1 MKKAWL
7 TALTLVLF
15 GGAAGAAH
23 ARTATDTSA
32 YGISDNGK
40 VTGAYQIATGTDAFI
55 ESGGVYTTIDVPGS
69 ISTIGL
75 GVNDSGTVVG
85 YASTQSGSEHSF
97 IYSNGGFKI
106 LSDPLAISNGTF
118 AESISNSGVVSGYYY
133 ATTGFHGFTY
143 DSGVF
148 TTVDDPAGIHG
159 TILSGLN
166 ENGDETGVYFNG
178 AYQRTAYVDVGGVF
192 TNIADPA
199 APTLTFPAAIN
210 DSDEVVGTVDDSVG
224 AEGFT
229 EIGGVYTHIDDPSA
243 APGETWAYGLND
255 SGAIVGYYA
264 EKTIGADGIG
274 VGGFVDVGGHFT
286 AIDDPE
292 AYPFPVLPEPA
303 SWALM
308 MTGVGFTGGALRAR
322 RGKGALAVRQGA

>member
-7 TALTLVLF
+7 TALSLVLF
-15 GGAAGAAH
+15 GGGAAAVD
-23 ARTATDTSA
+23 ARTATDTLA
-32 YGISDNGK
+32 YGISDNGL
-40 VTGAYQIATGTDAFI
+40 VTGAYLTASTTEAFI
-55 ESGGVYTTIDVPGS
+55 DSGGVYTTIDVPGA

-97 IYSNGGFKI
+97 IYANGHFKI
-106 LSDPLAISNGTF
+106 LSDPLAMSNATF
-118 AESISNSGVVSGYYY
+118 AESINNNGVVSGYYY

-143 DSGVF
+143 DAGAF
-148 TTVDDPAGIHG
+148 TTVDDPAGTHG

-166 ENGDETGVYFNG
+166 ENGDETGIYFNG
-178 AYQRTAYVDVGGVF
+178 AYQRTAYVDVGGVY

-199 APTLTFPAAIN
+199 APNLTFPAAIN

-229 EIGGVYTHIDDPSA
+229 EIAGVYTHIDDPSA
-243 APGETWAYGLND
+243 APGETWAFGVND

-264 EKTIGADGIG
+264 EKTIGTEGIG

-286 AIDDPE
+286 NIDDPD
-292 AYPFPVLPEPA
+292 AYPFPALPEPA
-303 SWALM
+303 TWSLM
-308 MTGVGFTGGALRAR
+308 MTGVAFTGGAARAR
-322 RGKGALAVRQGA
+322 RRKGTLQLYHRA